1 MNELIISMKSQ
12 IGSSTGKRFTICCY
26 NISLYVIHFC
36 IFFIFC
42 NSIVMSEHKG
52 SWWFI
57 FEVHDEVVGMKL
69 TSFCIFMAYVTGIKT
84 FV

>member
-1 MNELIISMKSQ
+1 
-12 IGSSTGKRFTICCY
+12 
-26 NISLYVIHFC
+26 
-36 IFFIFC
+36 
-42 NSIVMSEHKG
+42 MSEHKG

-57 FEVHDEVVGMKL
+57 FEVHDEGVGMKL

>member
-1 MNELIISMKSQ
+1 
-12 IGSSTGKRFTICCY
+12 
-26 NISLYVIHFC
+26 
-36 IFFIFC
+36 
-42 NSIVMSEHKG
+42 MSEHKG

-84 FV
+84 FVWLDNVRQFEYLFENIGKIIFRKTKHNYGTKASYGFFWLGT